1 MEEDPLNY
9 DDIEKLLI
17 IKKIFSSISLIFL
30 FLITLLFWYLKKIK
44 KKIIYM
50 NILYLIL
57 IEIGYL
63 VSIILPY
70 NYNEPDNKLCF
81 AESLLFHK
89 YFN

>member
-57 IEIGYL
+57 IEIG
-63 VSIILPY
+63 
-70 NYNEPDNKLCF
+70 
-81 AESLLFHK
+81 
-89 YFN
+89 